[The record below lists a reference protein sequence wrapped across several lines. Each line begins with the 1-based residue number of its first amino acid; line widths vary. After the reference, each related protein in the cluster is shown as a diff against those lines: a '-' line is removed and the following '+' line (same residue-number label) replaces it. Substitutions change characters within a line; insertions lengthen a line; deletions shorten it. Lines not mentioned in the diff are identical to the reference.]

1 MSKIFRT
8 AIVLRA
14 RLAALFGLALVVGL
28 AQPAQAQ
35 FFNGGG
41 GLFGN
46 RVGGV
51 SIDAA
56 GMVTPPDKS
65 ARIPMRDALRKLHA
79 EPAAELKQPV
89 EMRMIS
95 LRRLEEAVKAA
106 AQPKAELLAD
116 ELRFLAG
123 LQRIRYILVYPED
136 HDI

>member
-56 GMVTPPDKS
+56 GMVSPPDKS
-65 ARIPMRDALRKLHA
+65 ARIPMRDALRKFHA
-79 EPAAELKQPV
+79 TPPAELNQAV
-89 EMRMIS
+89 QMRMVS
-95 LRRLEEAVKAA
+95 LRRLEEAVQASKESM
-106 AQPKAELLAD
+106 AEMLPD
-116 ELRFLAG
+116 DLRFLAG
-123 LQRIRYILVYPED
+123 IQRIQYVL
-136 HDI
+136 